1 MISSNVKLS
10 SKHKMST
17 TDSYCTK
24 NTRGN
29 RKVVTANYCL
39 KAVFKI
45 PDGLDLEDKNV
56 VEEWFI
62 DGQYFNIIYTDGRTE
77 IINWEWDANDDR
89 AEYYCSD
96 EEIENAEDY
105 NIVYSED
112 EGYDA
117 K

>member
-1 MISSNVKLS
+1 
-10 SKHKMST
+10 MST
-17 TDSYCTK
+17 TDSQYNKSNK
-24 NTRGN
+24 NVKGN

-56 VEEWFI
+56 VEEWFV
-62 DGQYFNIIYTDGRTE
+62 DGQYFNIIYTNGRTE
-77 IINWEWDANDDR
+77 IINWEWDAND
-89 AEYYCSD
+89 
-96 EEIENAEDY
+96 ENAEDY